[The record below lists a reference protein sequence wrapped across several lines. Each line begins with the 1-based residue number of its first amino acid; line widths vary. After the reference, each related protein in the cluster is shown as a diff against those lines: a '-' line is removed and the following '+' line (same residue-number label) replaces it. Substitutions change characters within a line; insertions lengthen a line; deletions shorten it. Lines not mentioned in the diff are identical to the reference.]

1 MPDRKLLFPARMGKE
16 WLSVGHG
23 KSMEVK
29 TLKKYEAVFILDI
42 RKVDDEG
49 NSFSEQFSKLIESW
63 GGKMEETILMGRKQ
77 FARMINKKKA
87 GIYWNYVFSL
97 AADKVE
103 NIQKQYMLDN
113 KVLRLM
119 VTNYEKPDK

>member
-1 MPDRKLLFPARMGKE
+1 M
-16 WLSVGHG
+16 
-23 KSMEVK
+23 
-29 TLKKYEAVFILDI
+29 KKYEAVLILDI

-63 GGKMEETILMGRKQ
+63 GGKMDETILMGRKQ

-87 GIYWNYVFSL
+87 GIYWNYIFSL
-97 AADKVE
+97 GADKVE
-103 NIQKQYMLDN
+103 DIQKQYMLDE

-119 VTNYEKPDK
+119 VTNYEKPNK